1 MALYPTDWEDY
12 ALLDCGDGQKLE
24 RFGEYTLIRPQPNAT
39 WRPTLPRCDWDAAD
53 AHFTLSASNRG
64 VWHFR
69 RSLPERWQMRYKALR
84 FWVAPT
90 PFRHVG
96 VFPEQAVHWDWLAER
111 LERAPSPPRLLSLF
125 GYTGLASLT
134 AAAAGAAVT
143 HVDASKQ
150 AVGWARQNAALSG
163 LADRPIRWI
172 VDDALKFAARE
183 VRRGIRYDGFI
194 LDPPPFGRGANGEVW
209 TFDKAM
215 PQLMALIRQ
224 LLSPTP
230 CCIVI
235 TAYTAKMS
243 RSRLSGLLKE
253 TMAGYGGII
262 EASELGLRQVSAAR
276 TVITAFYVRW
286 RTTS

>member
-1 MALYPTDWEDY
+1 
-12 ALLDCGDGQKLE
+12 
-24 RFGEYTLIRPQPNAT
+24 
-39 WRPTLPRCDWDAAD
+39 
-53 AHFTLSASNRG
+53 
-64 VWHFR
+64 
-69 RSLPERWQMRYKALR
+69 
-84 FWVAPT
+84 
-90 PFRHVG
+90 
-96 VFPEQAVHWDWLAER
+96 
-111 LERAPSPPRLLSLF
+111 
-125 GYTGLASLT
+125 
-134 AAAAGAAVT
+134 
-143 HVDASKQ
+143 
-150 AVGWARQNAALSG
+150 
-163 LADRPIRWI
+163 
-172 VDDALKFAARE
+172 
-183 VRRGIRYDGFI
+183 
-194 LDPPPFGRGANGEVW
+194 
-209 TFDKAM
+209 M